1 MIITA
6 SGMVIGN
13 ASAMAAAARITSQA
27 WAVSAGPFQADLRA
41 SGAHS
46 SIEK

>member
-6 SGMVIGN
+6 RGMVIGN
-13 ASAMAAAARITSQA
+13 AMAMAAAARITSQA
-27 WAVSAGPFQADLRA
+27 CAMSAGPFQADLRA

-46 SIEK
+46 SVEK